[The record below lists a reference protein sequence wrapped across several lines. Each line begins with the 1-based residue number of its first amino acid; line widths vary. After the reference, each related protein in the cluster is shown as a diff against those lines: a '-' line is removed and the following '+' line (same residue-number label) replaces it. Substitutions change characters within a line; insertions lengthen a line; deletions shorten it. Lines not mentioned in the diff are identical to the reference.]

1 MNGHILSPDEV
12 FVFIISYYHRT
23 ILVKKKKLVRF
34 VRSNM
39 LMPILW
45 MRKKASERKEKKK
58 NPNNP
63 NMLYVWEIHGPF
75 IMPGTLKTFI
85 IFILV
90 TDLWKVIFIT
100 LLQFML

>member
-58 NPNNP
+58 KPQQPKHAICLGNTWAIHYARYSQNIYH
-63 NMLYVWEIHGPF
+63 LYPC
-75 IMPGTLKTFI
+75 
-85 IFILV
+85 
-90 TDLWKVIFIT
+90 D
-100 LLQFML
+100 